1 MFHRREISVKQLVYE
16 YSEVQ
21 KITKH
26 LILHNTTEQSF
37 RCTLIWVNN
46 QYLSFFT
53 MNVEAIFYH
62 SHDSSFKLNLHSITC
77 QTWHF
82 IIYTAH
88 AVWSSLDHYS
98 QLVMSSAYKRLA
110 EVSRHIRPLL
120 ISTLLPSMRFVASLY
135 LFSYMAS
142 NNWAEHTSIL
152 VCLCVDVALCHFRI
166 WVRRYCIFALPL
178 LKFIVRFCCL
188 M

>member
-1 MFHRREISVKQLVYE
+1 M
-16 YSEVQ
+16 
-21 KITKH
+21 
-26 LILHNTTEQSF
+26 
-37 RCTLIWVNN
+37 
-46 QYLSFFT
+46 QYLRTQIRKWQRATSTHRHTRIDVWSAQLFD
-53 MNVEAIFYH
+53 AIYE
-62 SHDSSFKLNLHSITC
+62 T

-120 ISTLLPSMRFVASLY
+120 TSTLLPSMRFVASLY